1 MTHFR
6 TLRLAGLIAALVF
19 LTSCGGGSKLHPVT
33 GTVLYQDQPIE
44 GATVVFQ
51 PASSAEGTSAP
62 SGITGPDGKFKLR
75 THPHGDGAPA
85 GEYKVLITW
94 YPANAREQ
102 ENPKNRLP
110 DRYGNPTDTPLQATV
125 NKGPNELEPFRLT
138 K

>member
-1 MTHFR
+1 VSHAR
-6 TLRLAGLIAALVF
+6 SVRPVALVASVVF
-19 LTSCGGGSKLHPVT
+19 LTSCSGGSKLHPVT
-33 GTVLYQDQPIE
+33 GTVLYQEQPIE

-51 PASSAEGTSAP
+51 PTNGAEGASAP
-62 SGITGPDGKFKLR
+62 SGMTGPDGKFKLR

-85 GEYKVLITW
+85 GKYKVLITW

-110 DRYGNPTDTPLQATV
+110 ERYGNPTDTPLDATV